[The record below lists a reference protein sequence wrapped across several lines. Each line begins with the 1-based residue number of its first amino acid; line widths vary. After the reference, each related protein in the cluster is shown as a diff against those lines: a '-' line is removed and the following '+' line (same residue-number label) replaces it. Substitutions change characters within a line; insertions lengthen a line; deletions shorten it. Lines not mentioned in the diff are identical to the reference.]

1 MDPRQ
6 VKTAADARK
15 IVKERGLTHIKVG
28 VHDID
33 GILRGKYIHI
43 DKFHSALEGGFGFC
57 DVVLGW
63 DSNDQLYDNVAYTG
77 WHSGYPDANVRILPD
92 TCREIATEPG
102 NLLFLC
108 EFVDR
113 AEEICPRGVLRR
125 VLARAAKMG
134 FEVKVGFE
142 YEFFVF
148 AETAFSIR
156 EKGYR
161 NLKPISPG
169 FFGYSVLR
177 NSVLSDFYKDLL
189 AMCETMDMGIEGLH
203 TETGAGV
210 LEAALRVGDAL
221 PSADRAA
228 LFRLFTKVLAQKRDW
243 LATFM
248 AKWSKDWPGCGGH
261 MHMSLWRGGKS
272 AFYDEKAP
280 HRMSTTMRRFVGG
293 QRALMPETL
302 AMVAS
307 TVNSYRRL
315 IPGFWAPTDATWG
328 VENRTTALRV
338 IPGSAK
344 STRVE
349 YRVAAAD
356 ANPYLALAAAVGAG
370 LWGIENKIEPGEP
383 IKGNSYAL
391 KHPVKSQLPRT
402 LMDAAIRLKGSKPAR
417 NLFGDAFVDHYSAT
431 REWEERE
438 FRKAI
443 TDWELERYM
452 EII

>member
-1 MDPRQ
+1 MEPRQ
-6 VKTAADARK
+6 VRTAADARR
-15 IVKERGLTHIKVG
+15 ILQERGLRHVKVG

-33 GILRGKYIHI
+33 GILRGKYLHI
-43 DKFHSALEGGFGFC
+43 DKFSSALDGGMGFC

-63 DSNDQLYDNVAYTG
+63 DSNDQLYDNVTYTG
-77 WHSGYPDANVRILPD
+77 WHTAYPDANVRILPD

-108 EFVDR
+108 EFVDK
-113 AEEICPRGVLRR
+113 AEEICPRGTLRR
-125 VLARAAKMG
+125 VLDRAANLG

-156 EKGYR
+156 EKGFK

-169 FFGYSVLR
+169 FFGYSMLR
-177 NSVLSDFYKDLL
+177 NSVLSDWYRDLL

-210 LEAALRVGDAL
+210 LEAALRVKDGL
-221 PSADRAA
+221 PAADSAA
-228 LFRLFTKVLAQKRDW
+228 LFKLYTKVLAQKRDW

-261 MHMSLWRGGKS
+261 MHMSLWKGGRS
-272 AFYDEKAP
+272 VFHDDAGP
-280 HRMSTTMRRFVGG
+280 HRMSETMRHFVGG
-293 QRALMPETL
+293 QRALMPELL
-302 AMVAS
+302 AMVANN
-307 TVNSYRRL
+307 VNSYRRL
-315 IPGFWAPTDATWG
+315 IPGFWAPTVASWG
-328 VENRTTALRV
+328 AENRTTSLRV

-349 YRVAAAD
+349 YRIAAAD
-356 ANPYLALAAAVGAG
+356 ANPYLALAAAVGSG
-370 LWGIENKIEPGEP
+370 LWGIENKVDPGEP
-383 IKGNSYAL
+383 IKGNSYEIE
-391 KHPVKSQLPRT
+391 HPEKAQLPRT
-402 LMDAAIRLKGSKPAR
+402 LMEAAGRLKDSRAAR
-417 NLFGDAFVDHYSAT
+417 DLFGDAFVDHYSAT

-443 TDWELERYM
+443 TEWELDRYM

>member
-1 MDPRQ
+1 MEPRQ
-6 VKTAADARK
+6 VRTAADART
-15 IVKERGLTHIKVG
+15 IVRERGLTHVKVG

-33 GILRGKYIHI
+33 GILRGKYLHV
-43 DKFHSALEGGFGFC
+43 DKFSSALDGGMGFC

-63 DSNDQLYDNVAYTG
+63 DANDQLYDNVTYTG
-77 WHSGYPDANVRILPD
+77 WHTAYPDATVRILPD

-113 AEEICPRGVLRR
+113 AEELCPRGVLRR
-125 VLARAAKMG
+125 VLKRAADMG
-134 FEVKVGFE
+134 FEAKVGFE

-169 FFGYSVLR
+169 FFGYSMLR
-177 NSVLSDFYKDLL
+177 NSVLSDWHKELL
-189 AMCETMDMGIEGLH
+189 ALCETMDMGLEGLH

-210 LEAALRVGDAL
+210 LEAALRAQSGL
-221 PSADRAA
+221 SAADSAA
-228 LFRLFTKVLAQKRDW
+228 LFKLYTKVLAQKRDW

-261 MHMSLWRGGKS
+261 MHMSLWRAGES
-272 AFYDEKAP
+272 AFYDEAGP
-280 HRMSTTMRRFVGG
+280 HRMSDAMRHFVGG
-293 QRALMPETL
+293 QRALMPELL
-302 AMVAS
+302 AMVAPN
-307 TVNSYRRL
+307 VNSYRRL
-315 IPGFWAPTDATWG
+315 IPGFWAPTAASWG
-328 VENRTTALRV
+328 VENRTTSLRV

-356 ANPYLALAAAVGAG
+356 ANPYLALAAAVGSG
-370 LWGIENKIEPGEP
+370 LWGIENKIDAGEP
-383 IKGNSYAL
+383 VQGNSYAVE
-391 KHPVKSQLPRT
+391 HPAASQLPRT
-402 LMDAAIRLKGSKPAR
+402 LMEAAGRLKESEAAR
-417 NLFGDAFVDHYSAT
+417 AVFGDGFVDHYSAT

-438 FRKAI
+438 FRKSI
-443 TDWELERYM
+443 TEWELDRYM

>member
-1 MDPRQ
+1 MEARQ
-6 VKTAADARK
+6 VRTAADARK
-15 IVKERGLTHIKVG
+15 IVKERGLSHVKVG

-43 DKFHSALEGGFGFC
+43 DKFHSALEGGMGFC

-63 DSNDQLYDNVAYTG
+63 DANDQLYDNVTYTG
-77 WHSGYPDANVRILPD
+77 WHTAYPDAMVRLLPQ

-108 EFVDR
+108 EFAER
-113 AEEICPRGVLRR
+113 AEELCPRGVLRR
-125 VLARAAKMG
+125 VLARAAGMG

-177 NSVLSDFYKDLL
+177 NSVLSDWYKDLL

-210 LEAALRVGDAL
+210 LEAALRVQDGL
-221 PSADRAA
+221 SAADSAA
-228 LFRLFTKVLAQKRDW
+228 LFKLYTKVLAQKRDW

-261 MHMSLWRGGKS
+261 MHMSLWKGGKS
-272 AFYDEKAP
+272 AFYDDKAP
-280 HRMSTTMRRFVGG
+280 HHMNTTM
-293 QRALMPETL
+293 
-302 AMVAS
+302 
-307 TVNSYRRL
+307 
-315 IPGFWAPTDATWG
+315 
-328 VENRTTALRV
+328 
-338 IPGSAK
+338 AK
-344 STRVE
+344 SS
-349 YRVAAAD
+349 
-356 ANPYLALAAAVGAG
+356 
-370 LWGIENKIEPGEP
+370 GIRACWPPTKWRM
-383 IKGNSYAL
+383 
-391 KHPVKSQLPRT
+391 VVF
-402 LMDAAIRLKGSKPAR
+402 M
-417 NLFGDAFVDHYSAT
+417 
-431 REWEERE
+431 
-438 FRKAI
+438 
-443 TDWELERYM
+443 
-452 EII
+452 